1 MGVLIEFGG
10 LARSIICEEKKSA
23 RSVLLEQGPFEAKGF
38 PDRSAVASAIRF
50 PSPTASID
58 SFSNQIRNC
67 SSGSGMGLI
76 AIDGLVGKVV
86 IGAWNV

>member
-23 RSVLLEQGPFEAKGF
+23 RSVLLEQNHSKRRASRSICGGQRHSISVTNRLDRFLFE
-38 PDRSAVASAIRF
+38 PDSKLLERI
-50 PSPTASID
+50 
-58 SFSNQIRNC
+58 
-67 SSGSGMGLI
+67 GMGLI
-76 AIDGLVGKVV
+76 AIDGLVGKVI